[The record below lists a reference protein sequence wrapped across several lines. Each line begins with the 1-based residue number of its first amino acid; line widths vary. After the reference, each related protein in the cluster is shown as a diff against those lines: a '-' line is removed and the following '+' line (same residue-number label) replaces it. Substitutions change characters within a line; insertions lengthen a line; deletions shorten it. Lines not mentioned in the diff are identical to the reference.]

1 MVTAY
6 RKAKSMAAYRRTLDL
21 TETQAQ
27 ELRHHR
33 DHDPRPYVR
42 ERCAALLKIAA
53 GMSPHAVALHGL
65 LKRRKPDTVYAWLDF
80 YEKLGFQSVIW
91 FHHGGVHRR
100 RL

>member
-1 MVTAY
+1 
-6 RKAKSMAAYRRTLDL
+6 MAAYRRTLDL

-27 ELRHHR
+27 ELRYHR

-65 LKRRKPDTVYAWLDF
+65 LKRRKPDTVYASLDF

-91 FHHGGVHRR
+91 FQHGGVHRR
-100 RL
+100 SL

>member
-1 MVTAY
+1 MMTAY

-91 FHHGGVHRR
+91 FQHGGVHRR
-100 RL
+100 SL

>member
-1 MVTAY
+1 
-6 RKAKSMAAYRRTLDL
+6 MAAYRRTLDL
-21 TETQAQ
+21 TESQAQ

-42 ERCAALLKIAA
+42 ERCAALLKIAD

-80 YEKLGFQSVIW
+80 YEIIGFQSVSW
-91 FHHGGVHRR
+91 FQHGGVHRR
-100 RL
+100 SL

>member
-1 MVTAY
+1 
-6 RKAKSMAAYRRTLDL
+6 MAAYRRTLDL

-27 ELRHHR
+27 QLRHHR

-53 GMSPHAVALHGL
+53 GMSPHAVAQHGL

-80 YEKLGFQSVIW
+80 YENLGFQSVIW
-91 FHHGGVHRR
+91 FQHGGIHRR
-100 RL
+100 SL